1 MAEDFPSFSTSK
13 KSFTFPVRISDS
25 SKSWTSPNS
34 QSKFHFPQKT
44 KTLFP
49 QNLTISLEGALG
61 RFPYIIFWDL
71 TLRYL
76 MSFLRS
82 ALMANFKKLQL
93 SLILRV
99 AGQIWQILQI
109 TAVICRILQIPPGS
123 VNSKPN
129 IQKKKTCKSLL
140 EKNLTIYTST
150 KDIAI
155 PILARFI
162 LG

>member
-109 TAVICRILQIPPGS
+109 TAVICRILQIPPGPE
-123 VNSKPN
+123 NPKPKFLSK
-129 IQKKKTCKSLL
+129 K
-140 EKNLTIYTST
+140 
-150 KDIAI
+150 
-155 PILARFI
+155 LAKA
-162 LG
+162 